1 MEPYKDKQ
9 WLYQHYVQKRMNLK
23 DIQKILKDNYNV
35 SVTVQAIYNWVD
47 RYDLL
52 KYRGKGRNLKKKA
65 VGGKPVA
72 KSPMQ
77 LRIEA
82 IKREQ
87 RKRSQAKKRGQR

>member
-9 WLYQHYVQKRMNLK
+9 WLYHHYVQKRMNLK
-23 DIQKILKDNYNV
+23 DIQKVLKDNYNIT
-35 SVTVQAIYNWVD
+35 VTVQALYNWVD
-47 RYDLL
+47 RYELL
-52 KYRGKGRNLKKKA
+52 RYRGKGRNLKKKT
-65 VGGKPVA
+65 VGGKSTP

-87 RKRSQAKKRGQR
+87 RKRNQMRKRGQR